1 MGRPQLPAHL
11 ESLGVFSEEVVRV
24 RPPQRLQL
32 KLQQLAKVASL
43 DGDCSETTVQQ
54 PHQPQLQLQLQPQP
68 QLQLQPQ
75 LRLQPQ
81 PQPRLLQ
88 PLQPIVAV
96 SLVEVSLAARLNS
109 NQVMN
114 ILQLY
119 LF

>member
-1 MGRPQLPAHL
+1 MGGPQLPAHL

-43 DGDCSETTVQQ
+43 DGDCSEITVQQ
-54 PHQPQLQLQLQPQP
+54 PHQPQLQLQP
-68 QLQLQPQ
+68 
-75 LRLQPQ
+75 QPQ